1 MRDYFMTVLEVISI
15 MVIGLVVVV
24 GVALLPFAHF
34 MGKQDC
40 SEYAEKKGVVVE
52 YKFASG
58 CWVEKDNQWQLKST
72 IEKEFK

>member
-1 MRDYFMTVLEVISI
+1 MRDYFMTVLEVVSV
-15 MVIGLVVVV
+15 MLIGSVVV
-24 GVALLPFAHF
+24 GVALLPLIHF
-34 MGKQDC
+34 TNKQSC
-40 SEYAEKKGVVVE
+40 FEYAEKKGVVVE